1 MGEWGVFIMAN
12 RAGLAAPGP
21 HLLSMGGWGCSLP
34 KMDQSRP
41 LNHSRYQTCPEG
53 PWESRGAGRER
64 QRQKESHRRG
74 RGGRGKSENTLFVGL
89 QIQSRGEALVP
100 ARPGWAGPWGGQ
112 LPSLLG
118 LSLQTLPGARLPG
131 GWQELR
137 EGQWEKGAV
146 WVLLQP
152 PTSSSSEDGE
162 TGALRQEGRTGEDA
176 ATLGLGGRGGRLPRG
191 LSEGA
196 VPIWLSVASSSR
208 SVSSRL
214 SIRWGVAPLPVPPRP
229 APGWPSHCP
238 LPGGASCPESLGVS
252 SGWVSAVEGS

>member
-1 MGEWGVFIMAN
+1 MEK
-12 RAGLAAPGP
+12 RASA
-21 HLLSMGGWGCSLP
+21 
-34 KMDQSRP
+34 
-41 LNHSRYQTCPEG
+41 
-53 PWESRGAGRER
+53 
-64 QRQKESHRRG
+64 
-74 RGGRGKSENTLFVGL
+74 LFVGL

-118 LSLQTLPGARLPG
+118 PSLQALPGGARLPG

-152 PTSSSSEDGE
+152 PTPSSSEDGE
-162 TGALRQEGRTGEDA
+162 TGALRQERRTGEEA
-176 ATLGLGGRGGRLPRG
+176 ATLGLGGRGGRLPGG

-208 SVSSRL
+208 NVSSRL
-214 SIRWGVAPLPVPPRP
+214 SIRWAAAPRSVQPRP
-229 APGWPSHCP
+229 APGWPLPCP
-238 LPGGASCPESLGVS
+238 LPGWASCPESLGVS
-252 SGWVSAVEGS
+252 SGCVSAVEGSGVLTGAGPREQGALAPPSSAR